1 MLNLENA
8 KVFVTGAGGFI
19 GSHLVESLVPLCGQV
34 AALVHYDSRP
44 EWSNLEFLPEEILDS
59 MIVVQGDIT
68 DPHFITHA
76 IRGSDVVFHLAAL
89 IAIPYSYMAPEAFFR
104 TNVLGTVHVLEAAR
118 DAEVSRVVTVST
130 SECYGTAQFIP
141 VNEQHPLQAQSP
153 YSASKIGADKVV
165 ESYHRAFELPAVIVR
180 PFNTYGPRQSAR
192 AVVPTIISQAL
203 SDMPSI
209 QLGLLTPVR
218 DLTYVTDTV
227 SGLIAAARAEN
238 VEGET
243 INLGVGKGI
252 SIEELA
258 RRILTLVGSE
268 KEILS
273 EELRIRPKKS
283 EVHQLVC
290 DNTKARSLLDW
301 EPMVS
306 LNEGLRRTIEFVQA
320 YPDFYK
326 PGKFIL

>member
-1 MLNLENA
+1 MLKLEDA

-59 MIVVQGDIT
+59 IIVVQGDVT
-68 DPHFITHA
+68 DPHFMAHA
-76 IRGSDVVFHLAAL
+76 IQGSDVVFHLAAL
-89 IAIPYSYMAPEAFFR
+89 IAIPYSYTAPEAFIR
-104 TNVLGTVHVLEAAR
+104 TNLLGTLHVLEAAR
-118 DAEVSRVVTVST
+118 DAEVRRVVTVST
-130 SECYGTAQFIP
+130 SECYGTARFTP
-141 VNEQHPLQAQSP
+141 MNEQHPLQAQSP

-165 ESYHRAFELPAVIVR
+165 ESYHHAFEVPAVIVR

-203 SDMPSI
+203 SDVASI
-209 QLGLLTPVR
+209 RLGLLTPVR

-227 SGLIAAARAEN
+227 SGLIAAACAEN

-243 INLGVGKGI
+243 INLGVGEGI
-252 SIEELA
+252 SVEELT

-273 EELRIRPKKS
+273 EELRIRPEKS
-283 EVHQLVC
+283 EVHQLVS
-290 DNTKARSLLDW
+290 DNTKARSLLGW

-306 LNEGLRRTIEFVQA
+306 LDEGLKRTIEFVQA
-320 YPDFYK
+320 HPDFYK
-326 PGKFIL
+326 PGEYIL